1 MKPQLLIGAATSG
14 SGKTTFTMG
23 LLRAL
28 HKRGLRV
35 QPFKCGPDY
44 IDTQFHTLA
53 ADHES
58 VNLDTWMASNT
69 HVQHLYNK
77 YGDGADVC
85 VTEGVMGL
93 FDGYQRMQ
101 GSSAEIARL
110 LNIPVVLIVSARS
123 TAYSVAPLIYGF
135 KHFNPAVKIAGIVFN
150 QVSSP
155 SHFAYLRE
163 ACVDAG
169 VECLGYLPMTEGL
182 KIPSR
187 HLGLTLTAK
196 RSMNTLIEQAAELVG
211 KYVDLDKL
219 LSICHRNFPCR
230 YTLPYSSETGVESFT
245 PSAKKMKIAI
255 ARDPAFNFI
264 YRENIDRLSAL
275 GSITYFSPVYGSD
288 LPDADLVYLPGGY
301 PDKLLSICHRNF
313 PCRYTLPYSSET
325 GVESFTP
332 SAKKM
337 KIAIARD
344 PAFNFIYRENIDRL
358 SALGSIT
365 YFSPV
370 YGSDLPDADL
380 VYLPGGYPELFA
392 RQLHRRKKLMEAL
405 RTYAEEGGKI
415 LAECGGMM
423 FLTRSLTARQGGT
436 AYAMTG
442 ILPLDCTMVGAR
454 LHLGYRRIEYK
465 GMELRGHEFHYSN
478 VVAPDAMP
486 SVAKQF
492 TARGMEVSTPLY
504 RYKNVIAGYTHLY
517 WGETDIL
524 KLWKV

>member
-110 LNIPVVLIVSARS
+110 LNIPVVLIVNARS

-301 PDKLLSICHRNF
+301 P
-313 PCRYTLPYSSET
+313 
-325 GVESFTP
+325 
-332 SAKKM
+332 
-337 KIAIARD
+337 
-344 PAFNFIYRENIDRL
+344 
-358 SALGSIT
+358 
-365 YFSPV
+365 
-370 YGSDLPDADL
+370 
-380 VYLPGGYPELFA
+380 ELFA

-454 LHLGYRRIEYK
+454 LHLG
-465 GMELRGHEFHYSN
+465 LPQGHEWQSLLFSIQKNMMAVMSH
-478 VVAPDAMP
+478 VATPSTIREGNPNILPDDLCSFCEEAMDTLMEQMEDNSSFILP
-486 SVAKQF
+486 GGTPVSAQLQFARTVARRAERRLWTLHKQDPLPEIILRF
-492 TARGMEVSTPLY
+492 INRLSDLFFVMARYEMQQQNWTEEKWQSFA
-504 RYKNVIAGYTHLY
+504 YKRKKK
-517 WGETDIL
+517 E
-524 KLWKV
+524 

>member
-101 GSSAEIARL
+101 GSSAEIARV

-301 PDKLLSICHRNF
+301 P
-313 PCRYTLPYSSET
+313 
-325 GVESFTP
+325 
-332 SAKKM
+332 
-337 KIAIARD
+337 
-344 PAFNFIYRENIDRL
+344 
-358 SALGSIT
+358 
-365 YFSPV
+365 
-370 YGSDLPDADL
+370 
-380 VYLPGGYPELFA
+380 ELFA

-405 RTYAEEGGKI
+405 RTYAEEGGEI

>member
-28 HKRGLRV
+28 KRRGLRV

-53 ADHES
+53 ADNDS
-58 VNLDTWMASNT
+58 VNLDTWMASDT

-77 YGDGADVC
+77 YGEKADIC
-85 VTEGVMGL
+85 ITEGVMGL
-93 FDGYQRMQ
+93 FDGYRRMQ

-110 LNIPVVLIVSARS
+110 LNVPVVLVVSARS

-135 KHFNPAVKIAGIVFN
+135 KHFNPTVKIVGVVFN

-155 SHFAYLRE
+155 SHFSFLRD
-163 ACVDAG
+163 ACLDAG
-169 VECLGYLPMTEGL
+169 VECLGYLPTTEEL

-187 HLGLTLTAK
+187 HLGLTLTVK
-196 RSMNTLIEQAAELVG
+196 RSMNALIDQAAELVE
-211 KYVDLDKL
+211 KCIDIDKL
-219 LSICHRNFPCR
+219 LNICQRSFPCR
-230 YTLPYSSETGVESFT
+230 YTLPYTSEIGVESFS
-245 PSAKKMKIAI
+245 PAGPKLRIAV

-264 YRENIDRLSAL
+264 YRENMARLAEV
-275 GSITYFSPVYGSD
+275 GNITYFSPVYGSD
-288 LPDADLVYLPGGY
+288 LP
-301 PDKLLSICHRNF
+301 
-313 PCRYTLPYSSET
+313 E
-325 GVESFTP
+325 
-332 SAKKM
+332 
-337 KIAIARD
+337 
-344 PAFNFIYRENIDRL
+344 
-358 SALGSIT
+358 
-365 YFSPV
+365 
-370 YGSDLPDADL
+370 ADL

-392 RQLHRRKKLMEAL
+392 RQLHRRKKLLDAL
-405 RTYAEEGGKI
+405 KTYAEDGGKI

-436 AYAMTG
+436 AYGMAG
-442 ILPLDCTMVGAR
+442 VLPLDCTMVGAR
-454 LHLGYRRIEYK
+454 LHLGYRRLTYNGI
-465 GMELRGHEFHYSN
+465 ELRGHEFHYSN
-478 VVAPDAMP
+478 VVAPDALP

-492 TARGMEVSTPLY
+492 NVKGMEVSTPLY

-524 KLWKV
+524 KLWQT

>member
-28 HKRGLRV
+28 KKRGLRV

-53 ADHES
+53 ADRES
-58 VNLDTWMASNT
+58 VNLDTWMSSNT

-101 GSSAEIARL
+101 GSSAEIAKL
-110 LNIPVVLIVSARS
+110 LNIPVVLVVNARS

-135 KHFNPAVKIAGIVFN
+135 KHFNSAVKIAGVIFN
-150 QVSSP
+150 QVSSF
-155 SHFAYLRE
+155 SHFSFLRE
-163 ACVDAG
+163 ACTDAG
-169 VECLGYLPMTEGL
+169 VECLGYLPTTEGL

-196 RSMNTLIEQAAELVG
+196 RSMNILIEQAAELIE
-211 KYVDLDKL
+211 KHVDIDKL
-219 LSICHRNFPCR
+219 LSICHRSFPCQ
-230 YTLPYSSETGVESFT
+230 YVLPYSSEVDAESFT
-245 PSAKKMKIAI
+245 PSAKKMRIAV

-264 YRENIDRLSAL
+264 YRENMARLVEM
-275 GSITYFSPVYGSD
+275 GTITYFSPVYGSD
-288 LPDADLVYLPGGY
+288 LPEADL
-301 PDKLLSICHRNF
+301 I
-313 PCRYTLPYSSET
+313 
-325 GVESFTP
+325 
-332 SAKKM
+332 
-337 KIAIARD
+337 
-344 PAFNFIYRENIDRL
+344 
-358 SALGSIT
+358 
-365 YFSPV
+365 
-370 YGSDLPDADL
+370 
-380 VYLPGGYPELFA
+380 YLPGGYPELFA

-405 RTYAEEGGKI
+405 KDYAESGGKI

-423 FLTRSLTARQGGT
+423 FLTRSLTTRQGGT

-442 ILPLDCTMVGAR
+442 ILPLECTMVGAR
-454 LHLGYRRIEYK
+454 LHLGYRRVEYN
-465 GMELRGHEFHYSN
+465 GMALRGHEFHYSN
-478 VVAPDAMP
+478 VVLPDALP

-492 TARGMEVSTPLY
+492 NAKGGEVNTPLY

-524 KLWKV
+524 KLWEE

>member
-1 MKPQLLIGAATSG
+1 MKPQLLIGAASSG

-28 HKRGLRV
+28 TKRGLQV

-53 ADHES
+53 ADNES

-77 YGDGADVC
+77 YGERADVC

-93 FDGYQRMQ
+93 FDGYKRMQ
-101 GSSAEIARL
+101 GSSAEMAKL
-110 LNIPVVLIVSARS
+110 LNIPVVLVVSARS

-135 KHFNPAVKIAGIVFN
+135 KHFNPSVKLAGVVFN

-155 SHFAYLRE
+155 SHFSFLRE

-169 VECLGYLPMTEGL
+169 VECLGYLPSTEGL

-187 HLGLTLTAK
+187 HLGLTLSAK
-196 RSMNTLIEQAAELVG
+196 RSMNILIEQAAELVE
-211 KYVDLDKL
+211 KYVDIDKL
-219 LSICHRNFPCR
+219 LSICHRNFPCP
-230 YTLPYSSETGVESFT
+230 YALPYSSELGVESFT
-245 PSAKKMKIAI
+245 PRGKNLKIAV

-264 YRENIDRLSAL
+264 YRENIAQLEKI
-275 GSITYFSPVYGSD
+275 GNITYFSPVYGSD
-288 LPDADLVYLPGGY
+288 LP
-301 PDKLLSICHRNF
+301 
-313 PCRYTLPYSSET
+313 E
-325 GVESFTP
+325 
-332 SAKKM
+332 
-337 KIAIARD
+337 
-344 PAFNFIYRENIDRL
+344 
-358 SALGSIT
+358 
-365 YFSPV
+365 
-370 YGSDLPDADL
+370 ADL

-392 RQLHRRKKLMEAL
+392 RQLHRRKKLMEAIKG
-405 RTYAEEGGKI
+405 YAEDGGKI

-442 ILPLDCTMVGAR
+442 VLPLDCTMVGAK
-454 LHLGYRRIEYK
+454 LHLGYRRLVYN
-465 GMELRGHEFHYSN
+465 GMEIRGHEFHYSDI
-478 VVAPDAMP
+478 AEADALP
-486 SVAKQF
+486 SVAKQYS
-492 TARGMEVSTPLY
+492 ARGMEVSTSLY

-524 KLWKV
+524 KLWEI

>member
-1 MKPQLLIGAATSG
+1 MMVVFLGVTITIILHFITGVPITTMVGILSGAVTNTPGLGAAQQANSDLNGIDAPEIALGYAVAYPLGVVGCILSLLALKYILRINTKTEEADAERGLGHLQELTVRPISLEIRNEAVE
-14 SGKTTFTMG
+14 GKTIKEIKP
-23 LLRAL
+23 L
-28 HKRGLRV
+28 
-35 QPFKCGPDY
+35 
-44 IDTQFHTLA
+44 
-53 ADHES
+53 
-58 VNLDTWMASNT
+58 VNRDFVISRIR
-69 HVQHLYNK
+69 HCD
-77 YGDGADVC
+77 GDRQ
-85 VTEGVMGL
+85 T
-93 FDGYQRMQ
+93 
-101 GSSAEIARL
+101 
-110 LNIPVVLIVSARS
+110 
-123 TAYSVAPLIYGF
+123 
-135 KHFNPAVKIAGIVFN
+135 
-150 QVSSP
+150 
-155 SHFAYLRE
+155 
-163 ACVDAG
+163 
-169 VECLGYLPMTEGL
+169 
-182 KIPSR
+182 
-187 HLGLTLTAK
+187 
-196 RSMNTLIEQAAELVG
+196 ELV
-211 KYVDLDKL
+211 
-219 LSICHRNFPCR
+219 
-230 YTLPYSSETGVESFT
+230 
-245 PSAKKMKIAI
+245 
-255 ARDPAFNFI
+255 
-264 YRENIDRLSAL
+264 
-275 GSITYFSPVYGSD
+275 
-288 LPDADLVYLPGGY
+288 
-301 PDKLLSICHRNF
+301 SICHRNF

>member
-1 MKPQLLIGAATSG
+1 MKNKKKIFLTAIILIILVGILEVWKLNL
-14 SGKTTFTMG
+14 KTTTLEQLKNSGHSQMMG
-23 LLRAL
+23 YIIKTDNDKIIVIDGGTSDDTENLLQ
-28 HKRGLRV
+28 KINEYTGKV
-35 QPFKCGPDY
+35 DY
-44 IDTQFHTLA
+44 WFITHPHQDHATAFIEIVNNYNIDIGKVYVTTE
-53 ADHES
+53 DEE
-58 VNLDTWMASNT
+58 W
-69 HVQHLYNK
+69 YNK

-301 PDKLLSICHRNF
+301 P
-313 PCRYTLPYSSET
+313 
-325 GVESFTP
+325 
-332 SAKKM
+332 
-337 KIAIARD
+337 
-344 PAFNFIYRENIDRL
+344 
-358 SALGSIT
+358 
-365 YFSPV
+365 
-370 YGSDLPDADL
+370 
-380 VYLPGGYPELFA
+380 ELFA